1 MNRKLLLP
9 FGITLSFLTMVAF
22 QNCGSPQ
29 FSASQKG
36 LSGGIEKL
44 PGTASTVPVTEVAI
58 DEAALYSKIVWTQQ
72 DTVFDR
78 NGQHQARLDL
88 DLGSGQMKIE
98 KSLIT
103 KSASTTQSIA
113 TCSLV
118 DSRLGELDSL
128 LKSARVCR
136 AQTDAHIDQVYC
148 MAMAESDIQLVN
160 SSSNEIRELRPN
172 VCNGGIFLCDGLDE
186 QLRLRLKD
194 LVNNPPAS
202 CQSN

>member
-36 LSGGIEKL
+36 LSEGIGKV
-44 PGTASTVPVTEVAI
+44 PTVSGSAPINEVAI
-58 DEAALYSKIVWTQQ
+58 GEAALYSKVAWTQQ

-78 NGQHQARLDL
+78 NGQRQARLDL

-98 KSLIT
+98 KSLVT
-103 KSASTTQSIA
+103 KTTTTLESTASCA
-113 TCSLV
+113 LAG
-118 DSRLGELDSL
+118 SRLSELDDL
-128 LKSARVCR
+128 MKSARICR
-136 AQTDAHIDQVYC
+136 AQALAGSDQVNC
-148 MAMAESDIQLVN
+148 LAQAESDIQLIN
-160 SSSNEIRELRPN
+160 SNSKEIRELRPN
-172 VCNGGIFLCDGLDE
+172 ICNSGIFLCDGLDE

-194 LVNNPPAS
+194 LVQNPPAK

>member
-44 PGTASTVPVTEVAI
+44 PGTASTAPITEVAI
-58 DEAALYSKIVWTQQ
+58 DEAALYSKVVWTEA

-78 NGQHQARLDL
+78 NGQQRARLDL
-88 DLGSGQMKIE
+88 DLSSGQMKIE
-98 KSLIT
+98 KSLVT
-103 KSASTTQSIA
+103 KSASITQSIA
-113 TCSLV
+113 SCSLT
-118 DSRLGELDSL
+118 DSRLSELDTL

-136 AQTDAHIDQVYC
+136 AQTDNRNNAIYC
-148 MAMAESDIQLVN
+148 MALAESDIQLVN
-160 SSSNEIRELRPN
+160 SSSNETRELRPN
-172 VCNGGIFLCDGLDE
+172 VCNSGIFLCDGLDD
-186 QLRLRLKD
+186 QLRLRLID
-194 LVNNPPAS
+194 LVKNPPAN